1 MSPRKCEIN
10 EHKGME
16 VVVEVGFEVVVWI
29 LLVGSLHVGTG
40 RIGIELQYFFEILFF
55 VYSNSAL

>member
-40 RIGIELQYFFEILFF
+40 RIGIELQYFC
-55 VYSNSAL
+55 